1 MSVTPGVHDKEDED
15 EKTQDEE
22 DNGPWLLFPQNLET
36 LRDLLEIHANSAY
49 TRPLEY
55 ENGKMVSP

>member
-1 MSVTPGVHDKEDED
+1 VPLAPGVHDEEDKD

-36 LRDLLEIHANSAY
+36 FRDLLEIHASSIY
-49 TRPLEY
+49 TPVARI
-55 ENGKMVSP
+55 